1 MTPKHRR
8 QANSP
13 EETVRMPVQHRH
25 SLHASSISS
34 ESGPWRILRRNAP
47 DRRGCDAVRCDPSP
61 LSRTEN
67 TLKYDRNVL
76 IRSNPPLEVFDPN
89 SSVPSSPPHTS
100 LGPKAL
106 QSTPWLSWRTSGLRR
121 STAWQF
127 WSDPSPLS
135 RTETHTEI
143 RQKRHNTF

>member
-1 MTPKHRR
+1 
-8 QANSP
+8 
-13 EETVRMPVQHRH
+13 MPVQHRH

-106 QSTPWLSWRTSGLRR
+106 QSTPWR
-121 STAWQF
+121 STGADLGLEAEHRLAVLERAGELQDL
-127 WSDPSPLS
+127 DPGTPFFLFLS
-135 RTETHTEI
+135 
-143 RQKRHNTF
+143 